1 VLSST
6 ESPVRDGFMNLKIL
20 KSITHNW
27 HIKLIS
33 IVLAGILWIYIS
45 SIQEKERFLS
55 VPVKVMNVPRDYLV
69 ASELPEFV
77 QLILRG
83 RDEYLSL
90 VNEEDI
96 IAFIDLEMSTKL
108 SMRKIVRIDKKG
120 IPRGVL
126 IKEITPRLIDIQVEK
141 AQRKEVKVVPV
152 IIAELPDGYEFED
165 VIIEPDSVEIQGPE
179 SLLDAI
185 DSIYTK
191 NINIR
196 NLTETTV
203 METVVDTANEKI
215 SLVGEQSVN
224 VKIVIREEFA
234 VKRVSPIIIYPI
246 NVTEGLV
253 PILSDQE
260 ISVLIKIPR
269 RLEREFSDQHVYG
282 FVDCINIE
290 IPGEYIL
297 PVTFQSDIADI
308 VLVKIEPQSALVRLE
323 EFASE

>member
-1 VLSST
+1 
-6 ESPVRDGFMNLKIL
+6 MNLKIV
-20 KSITHNW
+20 KSITNNW

-33 IVLAGILWIYIS
+33 IVLAGILWIYVG
-45 SIQEKERFLS
+45 SILEKERFFT

-83 RDEYLSL
+83 RDESLSL
-90 VNEEDI
+90 VNEEEI
-96 IAFIDLEMSTKL
+96 IAYVDLEMSTK
-108 SMRKIVRIDKKG
+108 SSRRRIVRIEKRG
-120 IPRGVL
+120 IPRGVS
-126 IKEITPRLIDIQVEK
+126 IKEITPRLLDIQVER

-179 SLLDAI
+179 SLLDEI
-185 DSIYTK
+185 DSIYTN

-203 METVVDTANEKI
+203 METVVDTADEKI
-215 SLVGEQSVN
+215 SLVGTQSVN

-234 VKRVSPIIIYPI
+234 VKRVSPIIVYPI
-246 NVTEGLV
+246 NVREGLV
-253 PILSDQE
+253 PILQDQE

-269 RLEREFSDQHVYG
+269 RLEREFINQQVYG
-282 FVDCINIE
+282 FVDCVNIE
-290 IPGEYIL
+290 APGEYIL
-297 PVTFQSDIADI
+297 PVMFQSDIADI
-308 VLVKIEPQSALVRLE
+308 VLVKIEPQSAIIRLD